1 MTGTCM
7 QATREAPKERM
18 IVGLVG
24 TQVTSSPGP
33 SNSKFPPPKFSL
45 SNLNQ
50 LILPLLDDTSPK

>member
-45 SNLNQ
+45 SNLN
-50 LILPLLDDTSPK
+50 